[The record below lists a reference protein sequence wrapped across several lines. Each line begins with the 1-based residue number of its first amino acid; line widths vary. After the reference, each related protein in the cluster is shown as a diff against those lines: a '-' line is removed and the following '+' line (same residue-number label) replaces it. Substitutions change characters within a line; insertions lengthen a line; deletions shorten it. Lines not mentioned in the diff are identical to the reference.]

1 MTCKKWFTKEW
12 CSGGKLK
19 LGHNVKQ
26 YMFQEYDMAR
36 DPKAIGKMII
46 TLVTLVFNT
55 ITYEATKP
63 RARLKFYAFMWLEVS
78 HIIFHIG

>member
-1 MTCKKWFTKEW
+1 MRCKKWFTREW

-26 YMFQEYDMAR
+26 CMFQEYDMAG
-36 DPKAIGKMII
+36 DPKAFGKMII
-46 TLVTLVFNT
+46 TLVFNT

-63 RARLKFYAFMWLEVS
+63 KARLKFYAFMWLKVS
-78 HIIFHIG
+78 HIIFHIV